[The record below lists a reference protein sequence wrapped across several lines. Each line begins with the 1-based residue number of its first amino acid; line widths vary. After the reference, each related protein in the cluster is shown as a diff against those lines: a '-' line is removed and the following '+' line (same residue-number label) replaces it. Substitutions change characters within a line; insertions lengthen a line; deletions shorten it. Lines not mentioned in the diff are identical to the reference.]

1 MAWKVYI
8 AQSKTKRYYT
18 GITQDPDKRLL
29 RHNSGKGSR
38 FAVQNGPLKIVYVSN
53 DFDNKSLARRREIQ
67 IKGWTRSKK
76 QKLISGEWE

>member
-8 AQSKTKRYYT
+8 AEAKNKRYYT
-18 GITQDPDKRLL
+18 GITENPTGRLL
-29 RHNSGKGSR
+29 RHNSGKGSH
-38 FAVQNGPLKIVYVSN
+38 FAIQNGPLKIVYVSN
-53 DFDNKSLARRREIQ
+53 DFGNKSLARRREIQ